1 MKKLMISVLA
11 ILSFSAFGNSYQ
23 DIKATCSVSG
33 NQRGI
38 NSKLKTLDELYF
50 NFSATEVVGRKE
62 LLNIKVYGLQK
73 KVKEQDYI
81 SVSRK
86 VCRKNYKKTCFK
98 MDDGYFVP
106 QEKEVLKNIG
116 YNVFEIDNL
125 KNIQTYYNGT
135 IVYGITFKQVD
146 NLQLEKLI
154 TDLGGEVRESLPNGL
169 SHASITEGK
178 VESSYV
184 THQVHF
190 PFEINDGESYHV
202 TVACRIEEAYR
213 NVIIDFK

>member
-1 MKKLMISVLA
+1 MKNLMIGVLA
-11 ILSFSAFGNSYQ
+11 VLSFSAFGNSYR
-23 DIKATCSVSG
+23 DIKASCSVTG

-38 NSKLKTLDELYF
+38 NSKLKTLNTLYF
-50 NFSATEVVGRKE
+50 DLSATEVVGRKD
-62 LLNIKVYGLQK
+62 LLNIKVYNLQK

-98 MDDGYFVP
+98 MDNGYFIP
-106 QEKEVLKNIG
+106 QEKEVLKDIG

-125 KNIQTYYNGT
+125 KNIHTYYNGT
-135 IVYGITFKQVD
+135 NVYGINFKQVD

-154 TDLGGEVRESLPNGL
+154 TDLGGEVRETLPYGL
-169 SHASITEGK
+169 SHASITEDRA
-178 VESSYV
+178 ESSYV

-190 PFEINDGESYHV
+190 PFEINDGESYHIIID
-202 TVACRIEEAYR
+202 CREVEFR
-213 NVIIDFK
+213 QKVKIDFK